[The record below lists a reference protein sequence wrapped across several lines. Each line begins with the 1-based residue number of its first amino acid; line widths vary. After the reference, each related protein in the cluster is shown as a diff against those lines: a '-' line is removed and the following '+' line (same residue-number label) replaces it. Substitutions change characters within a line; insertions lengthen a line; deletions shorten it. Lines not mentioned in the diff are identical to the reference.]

1 MLDQYSKSG
10 SPLLFDLAMENKIRS
25 WTNIKKKV
33 GHIFKKKLDQYSKSG
48 SPLLFGLAMV

>member
-25 WTNIKKKV
+25 WTNIKKSLTN
-33 GHIFKKKLDQYSKSG
+33 ILNQDSLSC
-48 SPLLFGLAMV
+48 LAK